1 MGMTRLAFLNFKSGF
16 KNYLSLVLSLAF
28 TVLVFLNFQNMLG
41 SDAYKVLG
49 TRNKEYIDILVGT
62 ASFVLGCFMVFFYL
76 VFHQCVSGQ
85 EKKGDRSLCVHGP
98 FQSEDRKAVSD

>member
-49 TRNKEYIDILVGT
+49 TRNKEYIEILVGT
-62 ASFVLGCFMVFFYL
+62 ASFVLGCFMVFFIWYSTN
-76 VFHQCVSGQ
+76 VFLT
-85 EKKGDRSLCVHGP
+85 RSLCVHGP